1 MFLGEYSHT
10 VDNKNR
16 MAIPAKFR
24 ADLKEGAVIT
34 RGLDNCLFLFTKKD
48 WVELVT
54 KIAQLP
60 LSQAN
65 ARSFSRM
72 MLTGAME
79 VQLDKLGRILLP
91 EYLKKFAGLS
101 KNVIVGGVLNRIE
114 VWDENKWKTYK
125 IKSEKDVGKI
135 AEGMAELG
143 I

>member
-1 MFLGEYSHT
+1 MFLGEYTHT
-10 VDNKNR
+10 VDEKNR

-24 ADLKEGAVIT
+24 IGLKNGAVIT
-34 RGLDNCLFLFTKKD
+34 RGLDNCLFLFPKNGWED
-48 WVELVT
+48 LAA
-54 KIAQLP
+54 KISQLP

-65 ARSFSRM
+65 ARSFARM

-91 EYLKKFAGLS
+91 DYLKKFAGLD
-101 KNVIVGGVLNRIE
+101 KRIIVGGVLNRIE
-114 VWDENKWKTYK
+114 IWDEAKWEAYK
-125 IKSEKDVGKI
+125 NKSEKDADKV